1 MNFLLES
8 IFNIECTRIKRNSH
22 TEKQRRIT
30 VSVWL
35 FLKDIVFLWSFLRSL
50 LNSEVPLEGSYIFI
64 YFFSNLSILF
74 IFLHSNNLICKNVVI
89 NILSVESAYILI
101 YIISFT
107 FYICSDEL
115 NLNINLSLTSPSYI
129 MYFHC
134 ILTRLLTLFFKLAH
148 FLF

>member
-64 YFFSNLSILF
+64 YFFSNSSILTMVDVLF
-74 IFLHSNNLICKNVVI
+74 VIVSVLPLEYVTVV
-89 NILSVESAYILI
+89 L
-101 YIISFT
+101 
-107 FYICSDEL
+107 
-115 NLNINLSLTSPSYI
+115 
-129 MYFHC
+129 
-134 ILTRLLTLFFKLAH
+134 K
-148 FLF
+148 

>member
-64 YFFSNLSILF
+64 YFFSNLSILTMEDVLF
-74 IFLHSNNLICKNVVI
+74 VIVSVLPVEYVTVV
-89 NILSVESAYILI
+89 L
-101 YIISFT
+101 
-107 FYICSDEL
+107 
-115 NLNINLSLTSPSYI
+115 
-129 MYFHC
+129 
-134 ILTRLLTLFFKLAH
+134 K
-148 FLF
+148 

>member
-64 YFFSNLSILF
+64 YFFSNSSILTMVDVLF
-74 IFLHSNNLICKNVVI
+74 VIVSVLPVEYVTVV
-89 NILSVESAYILI
+89 L
-101 YIISFT
+101 
-107 FYICSDEL
+107 
-115 NLNINLSLTSPSYI
+115 
-129 MYFHC
+129 
-134 ILTRLLTLFFKLAH
+134 K
-148 FLF
+148 